1 MAATAAGIL
10 KPAIRGFLNY
20 EPSWEKYKKKTK
32 KARTH
37 SVGPDKSATH
47 LAAAKWENRKVEK
60 WKVRGGEW
68 KGENSYTHFL
78 NCLAF

>member
-37 SVGPDKSATH
+37 SVGPDKSSNTFSRCQMG
-47 LAAAKWENRKVEK
+47 K
-60 WKVRGGEW
+60 
-68 KGENSYTHFL
+68 
-78 NCLAF
+78 